1 MNDDDDFPALLLLEQ
16 FCRRPNEEDDDFE
29 TRLGKKRD
37 DASQLFWAEN
47 ASSQN
52 ARQKKHRAT
61 DRREAMMTFLS
72 LLAHFFLQIRE
83 ADQKSISGLAQKFV
97 TF

>member
-1 MNDDDDFPALLLLEQ
+1 MNDDDDFPALLLEQ
-16 FCRRPNEEDDDFE
+16 FCRRPNEEDDFE

-52 ARQKKHRAT
+52 ARQKEHRAT
-61 DRREAMMTFLS
+61 ERREAMMTFLS
-72 LLAHFFLQIRE
+72 LLAHFFLQNRE

-97 TF
+97 TFRK